1 MNERA
6 PRAALAVKMPRGL
19 LGNATTVGCMQ
30 RVSVVGTSGAGK
42 TTFARAL
49 AARLAVPHIELD
61 AIFHQP
67 DWTPLDDDEFA
78 RRVAEATD
86 QEAWVT
92 DGNYRR
98 VSMDGPVWAR
108 ADTVVWLD
116 PPDRVIMYQVVSRT
130 LARTIGRRELWNG
143 NRESFRNV
151 FRRDPHRS
159 IIAWAWSTRNSNR
172 DRYRKAMIDPA
183 HAHLRFVRLT
193 SRRQARAFL
202 DAIGRPAT
210 RGSGRHGS
218 GGVSRSTEAES
229 A

>member
-1 MNERA
+1 
-6 PRAALAVKMPRGL
+6 
-19 LGNATTVGCMQ
+19 MQ
-30 RVSVVGTSGAGK
+30 RISVVGTSGAGK
-42 TTFARAL
+42 TTFARDL
-49 AARLAVPHIELD
+49 AARLGVSHVELD

-78 RRVAEATD
+78 RRVAAATEGD
-86 QEAWVT
+86 AWVT

-98 VSMDGPVWAR
+98 VTMDGPVWAR
-108 ADTVVWLD
+108 ADTVVWID
-116 PPDRVIMYQVVSRT
+116 PPDRVIMSQVVTRT

-172 DRYRKAMIDPA
+172 VRYRQAMIDPA
-183 HAHLRFVRLT
+183 HAHLRFVRLG

-202 DAIGRPAT
+202 DALGRLPEH
-210 RGSGRHGS
+210 GSGRYGS
-218 GGVSRSTEAES
+218 GGVSRSTEVES